1 MENAPMC
8 EALHANLLCFIE
20 LFFVE
25 IMLQNNI
32 FKLYLMYLIHTVYS
46 SPYELR
52 YRKKHGFVDFTFNDI
67 LKSGKLRSSS
77 KTKNIGMF
85 AMFKGSKHIFLRI
98 DQKKDIG
105 NLYLDPS
112 FLLNTSFYLQ
122 FGWDDGLPNTKK
134 IDGRKLSKE
143 QLDQLLQQFA
153 KEVKKNI
160 ISTFHYLKKKKEKK
174 SQKESSV
181 NDEFVIDDNNVD
193 EEYDKLEKVDIY
205 DRMRISH
212 SNEILVENNIDLKK
226 YLRKI
231 VLTKDIEGY
240 NKKDEII
247 ETVKEMYPNVEL
259 KDYKRKRGSDEYV
272 FKDLL

>member
-1 MENAPMC
+1 
-8 EALHANLLCFIE
+8 LFVYFIE

-25 IMLQNNI
+25 IMLQNYI
-32 FKLYLMYLIHTVYS
+32 FILYLMYLIHTAYS

-67 LKSGKLRSSS
+67 LRSGKLRSSS

-85 AMFKGSKHIFLRI
+85 AMFEGSKHIFLRI

-112 FLLNTSFYLQ
+112 FLLNTSFHLQ
-122 FGWDDGLPNTKK
+122 FGWDDGYPNTKK

-143 QLDQLLQQFA
+143 QLDQLLQQFE
-153 KEVKKNI
+153 KQVKKNI
-160 ISTFHYLKKKKEKK
+160 ISRFHYLKKKKEKK

-181 NDEFVIDDNNVD
+181 NDEFVIDDDNVD
-193 EEYDKLEKVDIY
+193 EEYDKLEKIDMY
-205 DRMRISH
+205 DRIRISH

-231 VLTKDIEGY
+231 VLTKSIEGY

-259 KDYKRKRGSDEYV
+259 KDYKKKRGSDEYV